1 MVFYTGGLTMKFT
14 KAGIILN
21 TQKYQ
26 ECVDFYGAILSL
38 DIMFKI
44 NRPGEKI
51 TTFALG
57 DVYLMI
63 EPDGHAQVGKKS
75 VAACPTKFR
84 FNVNDVQAECTAL
97 RRKGVQVEVI
107 DHNRGTTAEFSDP
120 DGNRCA
126 LRSQRDFGC

>member
-75 VAACPTKFR
+75 VAQPNFGSTSMTYR
-84 FNVNDVQAECTAL
+84 PNVPHFDA
-97 RRKGVQVEVI
+97 KGCKSSSS
-107 DHNRGTTAEFSDP
+107 TTVGE
-120 DGNRCA
+120 
-126 LRSQRDFGC
+126 QRPSFPIPMATDAR